1 MECDKCAIIKRVA
14 IPTRDLRILGPVFS
28 HSSNILAREKAM
40 VVNLEFIRAT
50 VTAEEVLI
58 LDLLRQEVLPFVD
71 QLRQQTPLKRPF
83 DIQGT
88 VHTDSQENE
97 LHVSNGGQWVPLPEA
112 AEGLQ
117 CELPFEFQVLETA
130 LERDAYPVLDELARN
145 VSTKNLEHVR
155 SLKSNLTPLL
165 ACVQKARD
173 ETEHLLDD
181 NEDMADLYLTR
192 KWVQNQQAEALL
204 GTATSN
210 SIISFAPHLRRLNS
224 DHSASLATGSI
235 LYENDVEELEMLL
248 EAYFTQLDGTRNKIL
263 SVREYIDDT
272 EDYENIKLDQQ
283 RNELI
288 QLQLTLT
295 IASFAIAMDTL
306 VASFFGMNI
315 PCRLYEKNG
324 VFDYFLGAT
333 GMASTG
339 QSQSLKRRDAPV
351 TREGDQLTLTPLG
364 AGNEVGRSCVYM
376 SYKGKTV
383 LFDCGIHPAYS
394 GMAAL
399 PYFDEIDPSTID
411 VLLITHFHLDHAASL
426 PYFLEKT
433 TFKGRVFM
441 THATKAIYKLLLTD
455 YVKVSKVSVEDML
468 FDEQDINR
476 SMDKIEVI
484 DFHQTVEVNGIKFW
498 CYTAGHVLGAAMFMV
513 DIAGVRVLYTGD
525 YSPHQPRHIREKRFT
540 DVIHSTI
547 SQGGRVLIP
556 AFALGRAQELLLILD
571 EYWSNHPEL
580 HNIPIYY
587 ASPLAKK
594 CMTVY
599 QTYILSMNERIRNQF
614 ANSNPFKFKHISPL
628 NSIEDFTDVGPSV
641 VMASPSGLQSGL
653 SRQLFDMW
661 CSDKKNACVIPGYV
675 VEGTLAK
682 TIINEPKEVTLM
694 NGLTAP
700 LNMQV
705 HYISFS
711 AHADYAQTSTFLKE
725 LMPPNIILVHGEA
738 NEMGRLKQKLITE
751 FADGNTKIITPK
763 NCQSVEMYFN
773 SEKMAKTIG
782 KLAEKTP
789 DVGETVSGILVKK
802 GFTYQIM
809 APEDLHVFSQLS
821 TANITQRIT
830 IPFSGAFGVIKHR
843 LEQIYESVESGTD
856 EESGVPTL
864 QVHERVTVK
873 LESDKHIS
881 LHWNADPISDMVSD
895 SVVALVLNI
904 SREVPKVVVES
915 EAVKSEEENGKKAEK
930 VIYALLVSLFGDV
943 KRGENG
949 KLVIT
954 VDGNVAQLDRQSG
967 DVESENEGLKER
979 VRTVFR
985 RIQGAVR
992 PIPLSAS

>member
-1 MECDKCAIIKRVA
+1 
-14 IPTRDLRILGPVFS
+14 
-28 HSSNILAREKAM
+28 
-40 VVNLEFIRAT
+40 
-50 VTAEEVLI
+50 
-58 LDLLRQEVLPFVD
+58 
-71 QLRQQTPLKRPF
+71 
-83 DIQGT
+83 
-88 VHTDSQENE
+88 
-97 LHVSNGGQWVPLPEA
+97 
-112 AEGLQ
+112 
-117 CELPFEFQVLETA
+117 
-130 LERDAYPVLDELARN
+130 
-145 VSTKNLEHVR
+145 
-155 SLKSNLTPLL
+155 
-165 ACVQKARD
+165 
-173 ETEHLLDD
+173 
-181 NEDMADLYLTR
+181 
-192 KWVQNQQAEALL
+192 
-204 GTATSN
+204 
-210 SIISFAPHLRRLNS
+210 
-224 DHSASLATGSI
+224 
-235 LYENDVEELEMLL
+235 
-248 EAYFTQLDGTRNKIL
+248 
-263 SVREYIDDT
+263 
-272 EDYENIKLDQQ
+272 
-283 RNELI
+283 
-288 QLQLTLT
+288 
-295 IASFAIAMDTL
+295 
-306 VASFFGMNI
+306 
-315 PCRLYEKNG
+315 
-324 VFDYFLGAT
+324 
-333 GMASTG
+333 MASVG
-339 QSQSLKRRDAPV
+339 QPPSLKRRDAPV
-351 TREGDQLTLTPLG
+351 SREGDQLIITPLG

-376 SYKGKTV
+376 SYKGKTI

-399 PYFDEIDPSTID
+399 PYFDEIDPSAID

-476 SMDKIEVI
+476 SMDKIEVL

-525 YSPHQPRHIREKRFT
+525 YSREEDRHLRAAELPQFSPDICIIESTYGVQLHQPRNIREKRFT

-571 EYWSNHPEL
+571 EYWSNHPEF

-594 CMTVY
+594 CMAVY

-628 NSIEDFTDVGPSV
+628 NSIDDFSDVGPSV
-641 VMASPSGLQSGL
+641 VMASPGGLQSGL
-653 SRQLFDMW
+653 SRQLFDIW

-682 TIINEPKEVTLM
+682 TIISEPKE
-694 NGLTAP
+694 
-700 LNMQV
+700 V

-725 LMPPNIILVHGEA
+725 LMPPNIILVHGESH
-738 NEMGRLKQKLITE
+738 EMGRLKTKLMTE
-751 FADGNTKIITPK
+751 LADCNTKIITPK

-782 KLAEKTP
+782 RLAEKTP
-789 DVGETVSGILVKK
+789 EVGETVSGILVKK

-809 APEDLHVFSQLS
+809 APDDLHIFSQLS

-830 IPFSGAFGVIKHR
+830 VPYSGAFGVIKYR
-843 LEQIYESVESGTD
+843 LEQIYESVESSTD

-864 QVHERVTVK
+864 RVHDRVTLK
-873 LESDKHIS
+873 QDSEKHIS
-881 LHWNADPISDMVSD
+881 MHWTSDPISDMVSD

-904 SREVPKVVVES
+904 NREVPKVVVES
-915 EAVKSEEENGKKAEK
+915 EAIKSEEESGKKAEK
-930 VIYALLVSLFGDV
+930 VIHALLVSLFGDV
-943 KRGENG
+943 KLGGNG
-949 KLVIT
+949 KVVIN
-954 VDGNVAQLDRQSG
+954 VDGNVAHLDKQSG

-979 VRTVFR
+979 VKTAFM
-985 RIQGAVR
+985 RIQRAVK
-992 PIPLSAS
+992 PIPLSAP